1 MHIAAF
7 ELETWEV
14 KYLKEKI
21 SKDISLTC
29 FDHSLKPENLDPIKD
44 VDGLVIFIYSKVTK
58 EVIDNLPNLKF
69 IATMSTGFDHIDL
82 EACKARGIT
91 VSNVSGYGETTVA
104 EHTFALL
111 LAISRRII
119 ESYERV
125 KEGYFSP
132 EDLTGFDLSGKTFG
146 VIGIGS
152 IGKHVIKIA
161 HGFDMQVIGLKRSPD
176 PELEK
181 ELGFKIVDMDTLL
194 ATSDVISLHIPYSPE
209 THHIIHEASFEK
221 MKKGVVL
228 LNTARGPLIDTHAL
242 LKYVENGKVGGVGLD
257 VCENEPLL
265 REEKQILSKEFNKE
279 DLLCLLEEK
288 MLLLH
293 KNVVLTPH
301 NAFNS
306 HEALTK
312 ILTTTAEN
320 ITAFLNGKAQN
331 VVNQQAS

>member
-7 ELETWEV
+7 ELEDWEE
-14 KYLKEKI
+14 KYLREKLP
-21 SKDISLTC
+21 KDVSLTC
-29 FDHSLKPENLDPIKD
+29 FDHSLKVENTESIKD
-44 VDGLVIFIYSKVTK
+44 VEGLVVFIYSNISK
-58 EVIDNLPNLKF
+58 EIIDLLPNLKF
-69 IATMSTGFDHIDL
+69 ITTMSTGFDHIDL
-82 EACKARGIT
+82 EACKARGII
-91 VSNVSGYGETTVA
+91 VSNVSGYGEITVA

-125 KEGYFSP
+125 KEGLFSP
-132 EDLTGFDLSGKTFG
+132 EDLTGFDLSGKTLG

-161 HGFDMQVIGLKRSPD
+161 RGFDMQVIGFKRSPD
-176 PELEK
+176 PELER

-194 ATSDVISLHIPYSPE
+194 KTSDIISLHIPYSQE
-209 THHIIHEASFEK
+209 THHIINEASFEE
-221 MKKGVVL
+221 MKNGVVII
-228 LNTARGPLIDTHAL
+228 NTARGPLIDTHAL
-242 LKYVENGKVGGVGLD
+242 LKYVENGKIGGVGLD

-293 KNVVLTPH
+293 KNVILTPH

-312 ILTTTAEN
+312 ILATTSEN
-320 ITAFLNGKAQN
+320 ITSFLNGEAQN
-331 VVNQQAS
+331 VVSLQGN

>member
-1 MHIAAF
+1 MKIACF
-7 ELETWEV
+7 EVENWEES
-14 KYLKEKI
+14 YLRKQLPATAE
-21 SKDISLTC
+21 LVC
-29 FDHSLKPENLDPIKD
+29 FDHSVTGHDLSDIKD
-44 VDGLVIFIYSKVTK
+44 VEGLVVFIYSKITQDVL
-58 EVIDNLPNLKF
+58 DQLPNLKF
-69 IATMSTGFDHIDL
+69 ITTMSTGFDHIDMQ
-82 EACKARGIT
+82 ACKMRGIV

-132 EDLTGFDLSGKTFG
+132 ENLTGFDLFGKTIG

-161 HGFDMQVIGLKRSPD
+161 NGFGMNVIGYKRSPD

-181 ELGFKIVDMDTLL
+181 MLNFKIVDMDTLL
-194 ATSDVISLHIPYSPE
+194 KTADIITLHVPYSTE
-209 THHIIHEASFEK
+209 THHMINEEAFEK
-221 MKKGVVL
+221 MKQGVVI

-242 LKYVENGKVGGVGLD
+242 LKNVEKGKVGGVGLD
-257 VCENEPLL
+257 VCESEPLL

-288 MLLLH
+288 MLLIH
-293 KNVVLTPH
+293 KNVILTPH

-312 ILTTTAEN
+312 ILNTTVEN
-320 ITAFLNGKAQN
+320 IKGFMVDSPQN
-331 VVNQQAS
+331 VVNLEKN